1 MKQKVK
7 WSDPGCKGQQDA
19 IILKVMLL
27 ALCTEVAG
35 PRQIYANTTW
45 KKISRRQGLCAK
57 CFLIFFG
64 LGYGRH
70 LLRV

>member
-35 PRQIYANTTW
+35 P
-45 KKISRRQGLCAK
+45 
-57 CFLIFFG
+57 
-64 LGYGRH
+64 
-70 LLRV
+70 

>member
-7 WSDPGCKGQQDA
+7 WSDPSCKGQQDA

-45 KKISRRQGLCAK
+45 KK
-57 CFLIFFG
+57 FLEGKVFVPNVFWFS
-64 LGYGRH
+64 LA
-70 LLRV
+70 